1 LLYGDVISE
10 DRESRHSE
18 LWKYRNINKKNI
30 IYEWLCHQGIF
41 EKSYLFN
48 KIGMF
53 DTNYKIA
60 ADYDWLLKIFL
71 NDNFQVLYF
80 DRIRARFR
88 YGGAFVQHRELTD
101 KERFQIRLKYYS
113 EKNYYFRAFIY
124 RVRRKIKNI
133 LKKYIVK

>member
-1 LLYGDVISE
+1 
-10 DRESRHSE
+10 
-18 LWKYRNINKKNI
+18 
-30 IYEWLCHQGIF
+30 
-41 EKSYLFN
+41 
-48 KIGMF
+48 MF